1 MSSHLATG
9 HEEADSRRWWAL
21 AVIAIAQLM
30 IVLDI
35 TIVNIALPSA
45 QRDLGI
51 TDADRQWVITAYTLA
66 FGGLLLLGGRL
77 GDLFGRKRVF
87 TIGLL
92 GFALA
97 SALGGAAVSPAMLF
111 GARALQ
117 GAFGALLAP
126 SALGLLSTTF
136 SNPKERSTAF
146 GIFGAIAGGGAAIG
160 FIAGGLLTEYLN
172 WRWCLFVNTP
182 IAVVTAFAA
191 FSVLK
196 RDHIAKGRRIRLD
209 LPGAVLGCG
218 GLLAIV
224 FGTSEAVTRGW
235 SDALVIGSLVL
246 GVALLAVFVLVEKRS
261 AHPLLPIHIVA
272 ERNRGGAAL
281 SVGLAMVGMFGLF
294 LFLTYYMQA
303 IKHFSP
309 VVSGISFLPM
319 TGAIVLSSTG
329 IAARLMTRV
338 PSRNLI
344 APGLL
349 LAAGGMAW
357 LTQMKVDSPWA
368 AMVLPSVLLIG
379 FGMGLVFMPSMS
391 LATLGVAPNEA
402 GAASATINSAQQVGG
417 SLGTALLNTI
427 AASATATWLAT
438 RAASDPLVQARGA
451 VHGYVAATWVAMGV
465 LLAAALVAFLMI
477 DHRPEPGEAT
487 AVPGAAGAETA
498 AGTAAGAETAVP
510 VRAVD
515 GRPSP
520 RAAAAADVRAN
531 VRPPAESRAEA
542 GAERPPAD

>member
-1 MSSHLATG
+1 MTSQPATG
-9 HEEADSRRWWAL
+9 HEGADRRRWWAL

-45 QRDLGI
+45 QKDLGI
-51 TDADRQWVITAYTLA
+51 SDADRQWMITAYTLA

-97 SALGGAAVSPAMLF
+97 SAVGGAAVTPAMLF

-136 SNPKERSTAF
+136 SNPRERSTAF
-146 GIFGAIAGGGAAIG
+146 GIFGAIAGSGAAIG
-160 FIAGGLLTEYLN
+160 FITGGVLTEYLN

-182 IAVVTAFAA
+182 IAIATAFAA
-191 FSVLK
+191 RWVLA
-196 RDHIAKGRRIRLD
+196 RDHVAKGRRIKLD
-209 LPGAVLGCG
+209 LPGAVLGCS

-235 SDALVIGSLVL
+235 GDWLVLGSLAL
-246 GVALLAVFVLVEKRS
+246 GVALLACFVLVEKHTDH
-261 AHPLLPIHIVA
+261 ALLPLHIVG

-294 LFLTYYMQA
+294 LFLTYYLQV

-309 VVSGISFLPM
+309 VMSGVSFLPM
-319 TGAIVLSSTG
+319 TAAIITSSTG
-329 IAARLMTRV
+329 FAARLMNRV

-344 APGLL
+344 TPGLL

-368 AMVLPSVLLIG
+368 AMVLPAQLLLG

-417 SLGTALLNTI
+417 SFGTALLNTI
-427 AASATATWLAT
+427 AASATATYLST
-438 RAASDPLVQARGA
+438 RLASDPGVQAQGA
-451 VHGYVAATWVAMGV
+451 VHGYAVATWVAMGV
-465 LLAAALVAFLMI
+465 LIVAALVAFVMI
-477 DHRPEPGEAT
+477 DHRPAPGEAT
-487 AVPGAAGAETA
+487 AVEGGAEA
-498 AGTAAGAETAVP
+498 AA

-520 RAAAAADVRAN
+520 RAAAMADVKAN
-531 VRPPAESRAEA
+531 VRAGGEVRTEA
-542 GAERPPAD
+542 GTEGRRPPAD

>member
-1 MSSHLATG
+1 MSSTAATR
-9 HEEADSRRWWAL
+9 HETPDPRRWWAL

-45 QRDLGI
+45 QKDLGI
-51 TDADRQWVITAYTLA
+51 SDADRQWVITAYTLA

-87 TIGLL
+87 TVGLL

-97 SALGGAAVSPAMLF
+97 SAIGGAATGPEMLF

-136 SNPKERSTAF
+136 TDPKERSTAF

-160 FIAGGLLTEYLN
+160 LLAGGLLTEYLN

-191 FSVLK
+191 FSVLS
-196 RDHIAKGRRIRLD
+196 RDHIGKGRRIKLD

-235 SDALVIGSLVL
+235 GDWLVL
-246 GVALLAVFVLVEKRS
+246 GSLILGVVLLVVFVLVEKRTEH
-261 AHPLLPIHIVA
+261 ALLPLHIVA
-272 ERNRGGAAL
+272 ERNRGGGAL
-281 SVGLAMVGMFGLF
+281 SIGLAMIGMFGLF
-294 LFLTYYMQA
+294 LFLTYYLQV
-303 IKHFSP
+303 IKGFSP
-309 VVSGISFLPM
+309 VMSGVSFLPM
-319 TGAIVLSSTG
+319 TAAIVISSTG
-329 IAARLMTRV
+329 FAARLMTRV

-344 APGLL
+344 GPGLL
-349 LAAGGMAW
+349 LAAAGMAW

-368 AMVLPSVLLIG
+368 GMVLPAELLLG

-391 LATLGVAPNEA
+391 LATLGVAPSEA

-417 SLGTALLNTI
+417 SFGTALLNTI
-427 AASATATWLAT
+427 AASATASYLAT
-438 RAASDPLVQARGA
+438 RISADPGVQAQGA
-451 VHGYVAATWVAMGV
+451 VHGYVVATWVAMGI
-465 LLAAALVAFLMI
+465 LLVAALIAFLMI
-477 DHRPEPGEAT
+477 DHRPAPGEA
-487 AVPGAAGAETA
+487 AGEAGGAAEATA
-498 AGTAAGAETAVP
+498 TAGAQAP
-510 VRAVD
+510 GPRQRA
-515 GRPSP
+515 S
-520 RAAAAADVRAN
+520 
-531 VRPPAESRAEA
+531 
-542 GAERPPAD
+542 

>member
-1 MSSHLATG
+1 VSSPTPRKAIPVSSQPPPGDAAT
-9 HEEADSRRWWAL
+9 ESRRWWAL

-45 QRDLGI
+45 QQDLGI
-51 TDADRQWVITAYTLA
+51 SDADRQWVITAYTLA

-87 TIGLL
+87 VIGLL
-92 GFALA
+92 GFAAA
-97 SALGGAAVSPAMLF
+97 SALGGGAVGPTMLF
-111 GARALQ
+111 AARALQ

-146 GIFGAIAGGGAAIG
+146 GIFGAIAAGGAALG
-160 FIAGGLLTEYLN
+160 FIMGGLLTEYLN

-182 IAVVTAFAA
+182 IAIATAFAA
-191 FSVLK
+191 YHVLTA
-196 RDHIAKGRRIRLD
+196 DHIAKGRRVKLD
-209 LPGAVLGCG
+209 LPGAFLGCG

-224 FGTSEAVTRGW
+224 YGTSEATTRGW
-235 SDALVIGSLVL
+235 GDWLVL
-246 GVALLAVFVLVEKRS
+246 GTLALGVVLLALFVLVEKRT
-261 AHPLLPIHIVA
+261 AHALLPMHIVA
-272 ERNRGGAAL
+272 ERNRGGGAL

-294 LFLTYYMQA
+294 LFLTYYLQV
-303 IKHFSP
+303 IKGYSP
-309 VVSGISFLPM
+309 IRTGVSFLPM
-319 TGAIVLSSTG
+319 TAAIVISSTG

-357 LTQMKVDSPWA
+357 LTQMKVDSPYV
-368 AMVLPSVLLIG
+368 AMVLPAELLLG
-379 FGMGLVFMPSMS
+379 FGMGLVFMPAMS

-417 SLGTALLNTI
+417 SFGTALLNTI
-427 AASATATWLAT
+427 AASVTASYLAS
-438 RAASDPLVQARGA
+438 RVASDPAVQAQGA
-451 VHGYVAATWVAMGV
+451 VHGYAVATAVAMGIL
-465 LLAAALVAFLMI
+465 LLAALTAFLMI
-477 DHRPEPGEAT
+477 DHRPAPGEAT
-487 AVPGAAGAETA
+487 GE
-498 AGTAAGAETAVP
+498 
-510 VRAVD
+510 
-515 GRPSP
+515 S
-520 RAAAAADVRAN
+520 
-531 VRPPAESRAEA
+531 AESTAHVA
-542 GAERPPAD
+542 A

>member
-1 MSSHLATG
+1 MTAQTATG
-9 HEEADSRRWWAL
+9 HERADSRRWWAL
-21 AVIAIAQLM
+21 AVIAVAQLM

-51 TDADRQWVITAYTLA
+51 SDADRQWVITAYTLA

-77 GDLFGRKRVF
+77 GDLYGRKRVF

-97 SALGGAAVSPAMLF
+97 SALGGAAVDPTMLF

-136 SNPKERSTAF
+136 SDPKERSTAF

-182 IAVVTAFAA
+182 IAIATAFAA
-191 FSVLK
+191 FSVLQ
-196 RDHIAKGRRIRLD
+196 RDHVGKGNRVRLD
-209 LPGAVLGCG
+209 LPGALLGCG

-235 SDALVIGSLVL
+235 ADGLVLGSLFL
-246 GVALLAVFVLVEKRS
+246 GVALLAVFVLVERRT
-261 AHPLLPIHIVA
+261 AHPLLPVHIVA
-272 ERNRGGAAL
+272 DRNRGGGAL

-294 LFLTYYMQA
+294 LFLTYYLQA

-309 VVSGISFLPM
+309 IVSGLSFLPM
-319 TGAIVLSSTG
+319 TAAIVISSTG

-349 LAAGGMAW
+349 LAGAGMAW

-368 AMVLPSVLLIG
+368 GMVLPAELLLG

-391 LATLGVAPNEA
+391 LATLGVAPHEA

-417 SLGTALLNTI
+417 SFGTALLNTI
-427 AASATATWLAT
+427 AASATATFLAT
-438 RAASDPLVQARGA
+438 RIATDPAVQAQGA
-451 VHGYVAATWVAMGV
+451 VHGYVVATWVAMGV
-465 LLAAALVAFLMI
+465 LLLAALVAFLMI
-477 DHRPEPGEAT
+477 DHRPAPAEAT
-487 AVPGAAGAETA
+487 VVEGGAEA
-498 AGTAAGAETAVP
+498 AAAVEGGAEAAAAASAG
-510 VRAVD
+510 RAVD

-520 RAAAAADVRAN
+520 REAAMADVKAN
-531 VRPPAESRAEA
+531 VRAGEA
-542 GAERPPAD
+542 RTEARAERPPTD

>member
-1 MSSHLATG
+1 MSSTAATR
-9 HEEADSRRWWAL
+9 HETPDPRRWWAL

-45 QRDLGI
+45 QKDLGI
-51 TDADRQWVITAYTLA
+51 SDADRQWVITAYTLA

-87 TIGLL
+87 TVGLL

-97 SALGGAAVSPAMLF
+97 SAIGGAATGPEMLF

-136 SNPKERSTAF
+136 TDPKERSTAF

-160 FIAGGLLTEYLN
+160 LLAGGLLTEYLN

-191 FSVLK
+191 FSVLS
-196 RDHIAKGRRIRLD
+196 RDHIGKGRRIKLD

-235 SDALVIGSLVL
+235 GDWLVLGSLIL
-246 GVALLAVFVLVEKRS
+246 GVALLVVFVLVEKRTEH
-261 AHPLLPIHIVA
+261 ALLPLHIVA
-272 ERNRGGAAL
+272 ERNRGGGAL
-281 SVGLAMVGMFGLF
+281 SIGLAMIGMFGLF
-294 LFLTYYMQA
+294 LFLTYYLQV
-303 IKHFSP
+303 IKGFSP
-309 VVSGISFLPM
+309 VMSGVSFLPM
-319 TGAIVLSSTG
+319 TAAIVISSTG
-329 IAARLMTRV
+329 FAARLMTRV

-344 APGLL
+344 GPGLL
-349 LAAGGMAW
+349 LAAAGMAW

-368 AMVLPSVLLIG
+368 GMVLPAELLLG

-391 LATLGVAPNEA
+391 LATLGVAPSEA

-417 SLGTALLNTI
+417 SFGTALLNTI
-427 AASATATWLAT
+427 AASATASYLAT
-438 RAASDPLVQARGA
+438 RISADPGVQAQGA
-451 VHGYVAATWVAMGV
+451 VHGYVVATWVAMGI
-465 LLAAALVAFLMI
+465 LLVAALIAFLMI
-477 DHRPEPGEAT
+477 DHRPAPGEA
-487 AVPGAAGAETA
+487 AGEAGGAAEATA
-498 AGTAAGAETAVP
+498 TAGAQAP
-510 VRAVD
+510 GPRQRA
-515 GRPSP
+515 S
-520 RAAAAADVRAN
+520 
-531 VRPPAESRAEA
+531 
-542 GAERPPAD
+542 

>member
-1 MSSHLATG
+1 MSAQTATG
-9 HEEADSRRWWAL
+9 HAAHGAADSRRWWAL
-21 AVIAIAQLM
+21 AVIAVAQLM

-45 QRDLGI
+45 QKDLGI
-51 TDADRQWVITAYTLA
+51 SDANRQWVITAYTLA

-87 TIGLL
+87 TVGLL

-97 SALGGAAVSPAMLF
+97 SAIGGGASGPTMLF
-111 GARALQ
+111 AARALQ

-136 SNPKERSTAF
+136 SDPRERSTAF

-160 FIAGGLLTEYLN
+160 LLLGGLLTEYLN

-182 IAVVTAFAA
+182 IAIATAFAA
-191 FSVLK
+191 YYVLT
-196 RDHIAKGRRIRLD
+196 RDHIAKGRRVRLD
-209 LPGAVLGCG
+209 LPGALLGCG

-224 FGTSEAVTRGW
+224 FGMSEAVSRGW
-235 SDALVIGSLVL
+235 VDWLVL
-246 GVALLAVFVLVEKRS
+246 GSLALGAALLAVFVLVEKRTEH
-261 AHPLLPIHIVA
+261 ALLPLHIVG

-294 LFLTYYMQA
+294 LFLTYYLQE

-309 VVSGISFLPM
+309 VMSGVSFLPM
-319 TGAIVLSSTG
+319 TAAIVISSTG
-329 IAARLMTRV
+329 FAARLMTRI

-344 APGLL
+344 GPGLL
-349 LAAGGMAW
+349 LAAAGMAW

-368 AMVLPSVLLIG
+368 GMVLPAELLLG

-417 SLGTALLNTI
+417 SFGTALLNTI
-427 AASATATWLAT
+427 AASATASFLVA
-438 RAASDPLVQARGA
+438 RAGSGPEVQAQGA
-451 VHGYVAATWVAMGV
+451 VHGYVVATWVAMGIL
-465 LLAAALVAFLMI
+465 LLAALIAFLMI
-477 DHRPEPGEAT
+477 NHRPAPGEAT
-487 AVPGAAGAETA
+487 GASGGSAAGAGA
-498 AGTAAGAETAVP
+498 ADEEAGARVKAAGAPTPGERQ
-510 VRAVD
+510 RA
-515 GRPSP
+515 S
-520 RAAAAADVRAN
+520 
-531 VRPPAESRAEA
+531 
-542 GAERPPAD
+542 

>member
-1 MSSHLATG
+1 MTAQAATG
-9 HEEADSRRWWAL
+9 HEGTDSRRWWAL
-21 AVIAIAQLM
+21 AVIAVAQLM

-45 QRDLGI
+45 QKDLGI
-51 TDADRQWVITAYTLA
+51 SDADRQWMITAYTLA

-87 TIGLL
+87 TVGLL

-97 SALGGAAVSPAMLF
+97 SAIGGAAVTPAMLF

-136 SNPKERSTAF
+136 SNPRERSTAF
-146 GIFGAIAGGGAAIG
+146 GIFGAIAGSGAAIG
-160 FIAGGLLTEYLN
+160 FITGGVLTEYLD

-182 IAVVTAFAA
+182 IAIATAFAA
-191 FSVLK
+191 RWVLA
-196 RDHIAKGRRIRLD
+196 RDHVAKGRRIKLD
-209 LPGAVLGCG
+209 LPGALLGCT

-235 SDALVIGSLVL
+235 GDWLVLGSLGL
-246 GVALLAVFVLVEKRS
+246 GVALLAAFVLVEKRTDH
-261 AHPLLPIHIVA
+261 ALLPLHIVG

-294 LFLTYYMQA
+294 LFLTYYLQV

-309 VVSGISFLPM
+309 VMSGVSFLPM
-319 TGAIVLSSTG
+319 TAAIIISSTG
-329 IAARLMTRV
+329 FAARLMTRV

-368 AMVLPSVLLIG
+368 AMVLPAQLLLG

-417 SLGTALLNTI
+417 SFGTALLNTI
-427 AASATATWLAT
+427 AASATATYLST
-438 RAASDPLVQARGA
+438 RIASDPAVQAHGA
-451 VHGYVAATWVAMGV
+451 VHGYAVATWVAMGV
-465 LLAAALVAFLMI
+465 LILAALVAFVMI
-477 DHRPEPGEAT
+477 NHRPAPGEAT
-487 AVPGAAGAETA
+487 GVPGGAEPVAEPAAETA
-498 AGTAAGAETAVP
+498 AGATA

-520 RAAAAADVRAN
+520 RAAAMADVKAN
-531 VRPPAESRAEA
+531 VRAGGEVRTES
-542 GAERPPAD
+542 GVERPPTD

>member
-1 MSSHLATG
+1 
-9 HEEADSRRWWAL
+9 
-21 AVIAIAQLM
+21 M

-45 QRDLGI
+45 QKDLGI
-51 TDADRQWVITAYTLA
+51 SDANRQWVITAYTLA

-97 SALGGAAVSPAMLF
+97 SAIGGAAASPAMLF

-146 GIFGAIAGGGAAIG
+146 GIFGAIAGSGAAIG
-160 FIAGGLLTEYLN
+160 FITGGLLTEYLN

-182 IAVVTAFAA
+182 IAVGAAFAA
-191 FSVLK
+191 SYVLS
-196 RDHIAKGRRIRLD
+196 RDHIAKGRRVRLD
-209 LPGAVLGCG
+209 LPGALLGCS
-218 GLLAIV
+218 GLLAVV

-235 SDALVIGSLVL
+235 VDWLVL
-246 GVALLAVFVLVEKRS
+246 GSLGLGVLLLALFVLVEKRTDH
-261 AHPLLPIHIVA
+261 ALLPLHIVG

-294 LFLTYYMQA
+294 LFLTYYLQV

-309 VVSGISFLPM
+309 VMSGVSFLPM
-319 TGAIVLSSTG
+319 TAAIVTSSTG
-329 IAARLMTRV
+329 FAARLMTRV

-368 AMVLPSVLLIG
+368 AMVLPAQLLLG
-379 FGMGLVFMPSMS
+379 FGMGMVFMPSMS

-417 SLGTALLNTI
+417 SFGTALLNTI
-427 AASATATWLAT
+427 AASATATYLSA
-438 RAASDPLVQARGA
+438 RIAADPLVRAKGA
-451 VHGYVAATWVAMGV
+451 VHGYAVATWVAMGV
-465 LLAAALVAFLMI
+465 LILAALVAFLMI
-477 DHRPEPGEAT
+477 NHRPEPGEAA
-487 AVPGAAGAETA
+487 AVEGGAEAAATA
-498 AGTAAGAETAVP
+498 ST

-520 RAAAAADVRAN
+520 RAAAMADVKAN
-531 VRPPAESRAEA
+531 VRAGGEVRTEA
-542 GAERPPAD
+542 GAEQPPAD